1 MTVLRA
7 LLGAF
12 NTALHSFTGTVLIL
26 LSVVITAVAVLAIV
40 GAAGLSVTG
49 LVGLR
54 LRRRAS
60 RQP

>member
-1 MTVLRA
+1 MTVIRA

-26 LSVVITAVAVLAIV
+26 LSVVVTAVAVLAIV

-54 LRRRAS
+54 LRRRAPRS
-60 RQP
+60 